1 MSHIYIIYIYISVQ
15 HLSLGD
21 PQRHKKPL
29 KNGVLVNFP
38 FQLRVLG
45 WRSGFPNCP
54 NGLSALWPECVPSAP
69 LLTGSVALLGK
80 PRQKGEDQGFGVVG
94 RPCDVQVAAPSFAKP
109 PWTAQQKADPTTLA
123 KGSGRTTGISPGPH

>member
-21 PQRHKKPL
+21 PQRQKKPL

-54 NGLSALWPECVPSAP
+54 NGLSALWPECVPSA
-69 LLTGSVALLGK
+69 LCSQAAWLCWGNQGRRGKSKALVL
-80 PRQKGEDQGFGVVG
+80 
-94 RPCDVQVAAPSFAKP
+94 
-109 PWTAQQKADPTTLA
+109 
-123 KGSGRTTGISPGPH
+123 